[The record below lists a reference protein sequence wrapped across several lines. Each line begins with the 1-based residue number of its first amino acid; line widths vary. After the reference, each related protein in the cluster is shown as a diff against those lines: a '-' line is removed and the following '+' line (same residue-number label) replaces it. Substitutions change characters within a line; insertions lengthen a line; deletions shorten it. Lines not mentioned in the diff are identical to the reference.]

1 MPAVYDRGATSELE
15 EMGQAMADGGRQGM
29 VTLEDALREGAPSPR
44 LISVLE
50 GEFRASAQYREM
62 LLGRRYFRCL
72 NDIDKKKRTIMGEG
86 GSIEVY
92 PEGVVSNAK
101 LKHPDFVTMVNQ
113 KVSYLFSRPFTVHC
127 EDEGKQRVLEAY
139 FNDAVR
145 ATIKEGAKRAI
156 YYGKAPFEV
165 YYDKNGSMGVRV
177 HHSTE
182 TIPYWEDDEHTR
194 LMACLRVHQKR
205 FVTAKGDIKETTQY
219 EFYNQSGVHYYVRGK
234 FGRIEADPSRGR
246 NGWDANFY
254 RNEPVVDRGGSPV
267 FDIDE
272 ATGREIQRVET
283 KSYVFNELPILFFKY
298 NNEESSLIVF
308 VKSLIDE
315 YDEVSSN
322 NSDELRDNDNS
333 IKVIRGYNGESLGEL
348 VHNIR
353 LFRAVSVQSDGGVE
367 SVDTKLDSQ
376 AYENH
381 LTRLRKDMY
390 SAGSCVDTTRVD
402 NLGNQSGVAMRY
414 IYSDLDLTDME
425 MWDSLESSVLVPLAR
440 FFLYDHFLKTGEQ
453 YDDAEIDFIPNTD
466 IAVNETETVLNLKN
480 SLGLISQE
488 TIVANHPYVTDARV
502 EMERVRK
509 EREEAIALM
518 GEDGLG
524 EMGSTKAPKEITS
537 RQNGAKSQE

>member
-1 MPAVYDRGATSELE
+1 MPAVYARDATSEASLIE
-15 EMGQAMADGGRQGM
+15 QANQEGQQQM
-29 VTLEDALREGAPSPR
+29 VSLEDALREGAPSPR

-50 GEFRASAQYREM
+50 SEFKASAQYREM
-62 LLGRRYFRCL
+62 VLGRRYFKCQ
-72 NDIDKKKRTIMGEG
+72 NDIDNKKRTIMGEG
-86 GSIEVY
+86 GSIEEY

-113 KVSYLFSRPFTVHC
+113 KVVYLFSRPFTIQC
-127 EDEGKQRVLEAY
+127 KDQGKQRVLESY

-156 YYGKAPFEV
+156 YYGKCPFEV
-165 YYDKNGSMGVRV
+165 FYGQDGKMGVRV
-177 HHSTE
+177 HHATE
-182 TIPYWEDDEHTR
+182 TIPYWEDDEHTK
-194 LMACLRVHQKR
+194 LMAALRVHQKR
-205 FVTAKGDIKETTQY
+205 FVTAKGDIREITQY

-234 FGRIEADPSRGR
+234 FGRVEADPSRGQG
-246 NGWDANFY
+246 GWDANFY
-254 RNEPVVDRGGSPV
+254 RDEPAANADGTPLYQT
-267 FDIDE
+267 DPT
-272 ATGREIQRVET
+272 TGQAIQPMVS
-283 KSYVFNELPILFFKY
+283 KAYNFGELPILFFKY
-298 NNEESSLIVF
+298 NNEESSLINF

-414 IYSDLDLTDME
+414 IYSDLDMTSME
-425 MWDSLESSVLVPLAR
+425 MWDSLESSVLLPLAR
-440 FFLYDHFLKTGEQ
+440 FFLYDCYLKTGVI
-453 YDDAEIDFIPNTD
+453 YDDSEIDFIPNTD
-466 IAVNETETVLNLKN
+466 IAVNETETVLNIKN
-480 SLGLISQE
+480 SYGIISQE
-488 TIVANHPYVTDARV
+488 TLISNHPYVTDARA
-502 EMERVRK
+502 ELERVRK
-509 EREEAIALM
+509 EREEMMELM
-518 GEDGLG
+518 GGDGIQDVG
-524 EMGSTKAPKEITS
+524 KSPKEITS
-537 RQNGAKSQE
+537 RQNGAKSQG